1 MTLGPRTLLKLGM
14 ALVVAIVC
22 LVGSPAAEAYKPRV
36 LRMGFVPS
44 ENVQEVMRNAQPI
57 VTMMRRELG
66 MDVVPFVA
74 TDYTGVIEAMR
85 AGRLDVAFFAP
96 GAYMLAEKQ
105 AQAKV
110 ILKVVRD
117 GKAFFY
123 AAIITHRDSGL
134 RSLKDLRGKSFAFVD
149 PASLSGSLYPRMM
162 LLNEGLNPERD
173 FRRVIY
179 AGGHDATVLAVL
191 NRQVDAGATFSNDN
205 LGHYGAW
212 HEFLKDPRKIDQ
224 IRVLAYSKPMPSD
237 NFAVSKDLDPALVN
251 RIKNALLKISANPVG
266 HAQLKKIYH
275 IDGFTTATSAD
286 YAPIREVFERVGYKN
301 R

>member
-1 MTLGPRTLLKLGM
+1 MTLRLRTLQRLGM
-14 ALVVAIVC
+14 VLTAAI
-22 LVGSPAAEAYKPRV
+22 LLLAGSPSADAYKPRV

-57 VTMMRRELG
+57 VTMMRKELG

-110 ILKVVRD
+110 ILKVVRE
-117 GKAFFY
+117 GKPYFY
-123 AAIITHRDSGL
+123 SAIIAHKDTGI
-134 RSLKDLRGKSFAFVD
+134 RSLKDLKGKTVAFVD

-162 LLNEGLNPERD
+162 LLNEGINPERD
-173 FRRVIY
+173 FKRVIY

-191 NRQVDAGATFSNDN
+191 NRQVDAGATFANDN
-205 LGHYGAW
+205 TGRYGAW
-212 HEFLKDPRKIDQ
+212 HEFLKDPKKIAQ
-224 IRVLAYSKPMPSD
+224 IRVVAYSKPMPSD
-237 NFAVSKDLDPALVN
+237 NFAVSKDLDPAIVN
-251 RIKNALLKISANPVG
+251 RVKTALLKISSNPAG
-266 HAQLKKIYH
+266 RAQLKKIYH
-275 IDGFTTATSAD
+275 IDGFVPAVASD
-286 YAPIREVFERVGYKN
+286 YDPVREVFERVGYKN

>member
-1 MTLGPRTLLKLGM
+1 MLLT
-14 ALVVAIVC
+14 AAILV
-22 LVGSPAAEAYKPRV
+22 LTGSPKAEAYKPRV

-57 VTMMRRELG
+57 VTMMRKELG

-96 GAYMLAEKQ
+96 GAYMLAERQ

-117 GKAFFY
+117 GKPYFY
-123 AAIITHRDSGL
+123 SAIITHKDSGIKTI
-134 RSLKDLRGKSFAFVD
+134 KDLKGRTVAFVD

-162 LLNEGLNPERD
+162 ILNEGLNPERD
-173 FRRVIY
+173 FKRVIY

-191 NRQVDAGATFSNDN
+191 NRQVDAGATFANDN
-205 LGHYGAW
+205 TGHYGAW
-212 HEFLKDPRKIDQ
+212 HEFLKDPKKVAQ
-224 IRVLAYSKPMPSD
+224 IRVVAFSKPMPSD
-237 NFAVSKDLDPALVN
+237 NFAVSKDLDPVIVN
-251 RIKNALLKISANPVG
+251 RVKNALLKISSNPTG
-266 HAQLKKIYH
+266 RAQLKKIYH
-275 IDGFTTATSAD
+275 IDGFVPATAAD
-286 YAPIREVFERVGYKN
+286 YAPVREVFERVGYKN